1 MFGSI
6 YFDFYQQELY
16 FEQLLTAF
24 TFSAQVRIASAVLTY
39 GISYCSELMQAEG
52 AMLASSGASLLLI
65 AVDKACGVTSD

>member
-24 TFSAQVRIASAVLTY
+24 SISSHSIRCADIL

-52 AMLASSGASLLLI
+52 TMLASSGASLLLI